1 MKKHIDRIAH
11 FSKTLFLKYFFPLR
25 AKDKMVYKA
34 QRRLF
39 LSCLSFAFVLFLFY
53 IMGEMISTRRDL
65 SRLKGSEASIEF
77 LMTKKRSRLLEK
89 KRKLPEKKKEIKP
102 PPFKPLAPAAP
113 PPNLNM
119 GVGAMPNLIGD
130 LNIEGGIGVSDI
142 QPIIRINPQYPVEA
156 QMKGIEG
163 WVLLRFDVS
172 ESGSV
177 SNIKVLNSKPPRIF
191 DRAAVMAV
199 VKWKYKP
206 QMKNGK
212 PAKVEGVKTYLDF
225 VMPKK

>member
-1 MKKHIDRIAH
+1 MKKHIDRIAN
-11 FSKTLFLKYFFPLR
+11 FSKTLFFKYLFPQNS
-25 AKDKMVYKA
+25 KDKTSYKA
-34 QRRLF
+34 QRLMLLSF
-39 LSCLSFAFVLFLFY
+39 LSFIFVFFLFY
-53 IMGEMISTRRDL
+53 IMAEMISTRRDL
-65 SRLKGSEASIEF
+65 SRLKGSEPSIEF

-102 PPFKPLAPAAP
+102 PPFKPIAPAAP
-113 PPNLNM
+113 PPSLNM
-119 GVGAMPNLIGD
+119 GVGAMPDLLGD
-130 LNIEGGIGVSDI
+130 LNIEGGMGGSDI

-163 WVLLRFDVS
+163 WVLLQFDVS

-177 SNIKVLNSKPPRIF
+177 SNIKVLKSKPPRIF
-191 DRAAVMAV
+191 DRAAASAV

-212 PAKVEGVKTYLDF
+212 PSKVTGVKTYLDF
-225 VMPKK
+225 ELSKK